1 MKIVFAI
8 TLLDV
13 LSITTITP
21 MLPFFSQALGADA
34 FEVGL
39 ILAIF
44 PLMQLFMGPIISQSS
59 DRFGRKPVLI
69 FSKIL
74 SFISLIVLSQ
84 AQSFLLLVVSRFI
97 EGFASGTIPV
107 SQALVSDVSVGK
119 KKARSFGIV
128 GTAFGIGLVL
138 GPLLTALLSPY
149 GFQFA
154 VFVALGFTFL
164 SLLGTA
170 FFLPNSFPVQA
181 TDPRRKPSLPVF
193 RSLLFWKRLNAY
205 LTQPRFKKYI
215 FMYSL
220 YGLSLALFS
229 SGFAMFCE
237 RFYKSSGGMNLKEV
251 SLAWSYIGLVG
262 IATQSAFIP
271 YMLKRSKSEVALKIG
286 FFSAVLGYFLL
297 GQLNFILGL
306 AISLTFISFAN
317 GLLRPFL
324 TGMISEEGRKDEQG
338 AVVGVIQSI
347 SSSLQMTAPA
357 ISGLIIQNL
366 HLELWSLLAA
376 FFVGIGFV
384 CSMTQ
389 NRISPTSLEKN
400 S

>member
-1 MKIVFAI
+1 MRLIFAI
-8 TLLDV
+8 TLFDV

-21 MLPFFSQALGADA
+21 MLPFFSQKLGADA

-74 SFISLIVLSQ
+74 SLSSLVVLTQ
-84 AQSFLLLVVSRFI
+84 AQSLILLVASRFI
-97 EGFASGTIPV
+97 EGLASGTIPV
-107 SQALVSDVSVGK
+107 SQALVSDISHGK
-119 KKARSFGIV
+119 KKAQSFGIV
-128 GTAFGIGLVL
+128 GTAFGIGLVV
-138 GPLLTALLSPY
+138 GPLIAALLSPH
-149 GFQFA
+149 GFQFSIL
-154 VFVALGFTFL
+154 VALGFTL
-164 SLLGTA
+164 TSLAGTI
-170 FFLPNSFPVQA
+170 FFLPNSFPIQA

-193 RSLLFWKRLNAY
+193 RSLLFWKRLSAY
-205 LTQPRFKKYI
+205 LSQPRFKKYI

-220 YGLSLALFS
+220 YGLSLALFT

-237 RFYKSSGGMNLKEV
+237 RFYSPGLSLKDV
-251 SLAWSYIGLVG
+251 GLAWSYIGFVG
-262 IATQSAFIP
+262 IITQGFVIP
-271 YMLKRSKSEVALKIG
+271 YLLKQVPAENVLKFG
-286 FFSAVLGYFLL
+286 FFIAILGYSLL
-297 GQLNFILGL
+297 GQLSFSLGL
-306 AISLTFISFAN
+306 AISLTLISLAN
-317 GLLRPFL
+317 GLLRPFI

-357 ISGLIIQNL
+357 ISGLLIQNL

-376 FFVGIGFV
+376 FFMGIGFI

-389 NRISPTSLEKN
+389 NRVS
-400 S
+400 